1 MEATVSH
8 SQTFIRDSAGL
19 AICENIWKAWV
30 QGYNGRPESKAT
42 ACQLFS
48 LLLPANVIR

>member
-19 AICENIWKAWV
+19 AICETIWKAWV

-42 ACQLFS
+42 ACTVNIS
-48 LLLPANVIR
+48 TRANVIR